1 MCAPQQLATEQYTVE
16 LYHLYSCG
24 YLPLHIVTSTWIL
37 ALAKLL
43 CKVPFTST
51 LAKHLHILIWSYIFQ
66 CQHTIG
72 CYLVFQITIGG
83 KEIPTRG
90 NTISDY
96 SGSGTSEWMSPT
108 LCTMISLVDRIS
120 LTLPQQNM
128 DQYRCAM
135 DKINKENNLMLLRTC
150 RYHILQLAEELAA
163 ATNRQ
168 LTLAERNNV
177 LNYED
182 YLSEWM
188 PMYDIAYLG
197 SMWCVCIMSKV
208 KLIMLVPLVFNMQ
221 CMHIF
226 GIV

>member
-83 KEIPTRG
+83 REIPTRG

-128 DQYRCAM
+128 HQYERAVT
-135 DKINKENNLMLLRTC
+135 KIKKENNLMILYRC
-150 RYHILQLAEELAA
+150 RYHMLQLAEELAA
-163 ATNRQ
+163 TTNGQ
-168 LTLAERNNV
+168 LTPTERNNV
-177 LNYED
+177 LNYEN

-188 PMYDIAYLG
+188 
-197 SMWCVCIMSKV
+197 SMWCVSYV
-208 KLIMLVPLVFNMQ
+208 YRLS
-221 CMHIF
+221 
-226 GIV
+226 